1 MLVVISPAKTLDFET
16 PLDDFKALK
25 TANGAKPITFEVPSD
40 LKQSAQLISGL
51 KKLSV
56 AKIQTLMDISQDLAQ
71 LNQSRFRSW
80 SVPFTEANARPAL
93 FAFNGDV
100 YDGLQAATMDAA
112 CIAHSQSNLRILSG
126 LYGLLK
132 PLDLMQPYR
141 LEMGTSWPTRKGK
154 NLYAFWGDR
163 ITQSIRLS
171 LDQAQCKTLVNLAS
185 EEYFKS
191 VRPKLLGDATV
202 VTPVFEDFKN
212 GEYKV
217 ISFFAKRARGLMTR
231 YILEHRLTEP
241 SQLQN
246 FAVDGYHHSAAVST
260 DLRPVFRRKP

>member
-25 TANGAKPITFEVPSD
+25 TANGAKPIKFEVPTD

-163 ITQSIRLS
+163 ITQSR
-171 LDQAQCKTLVNLAS
+171 S
-185 EEYFKS
+185 EE
-191 VRPKLLGDATV
+191 
-202 VTPVFEDFKN
+202 
-212 GEYKV
+212 
-217 ISFFAKRARGLMTR
+217 
-231 YILEHRLTEP
+231 
-241 SQLQN
+241 
-246 FAVDGYHHSAAVST
+246 
-260 DLRPVFRRKP
+260 RRVGKEC